1 MRKKK
6 TSKFESAK
14 ADPLLRQAPGL
25 QFDNITTAELIEL
38 TDAQKATAFLS
49 RYLETEHPI
58 SRFHSFFEASVK
70 GEAWELRELKRFY
83 SQLVIPKKWSEEKF
97 IEVAN
102 SIYQDNQLMTA
113 VVLDARGRLF
123 DNGSLKPREKP
134 GESRRRGRI

>member
-14 ADPLLRQAPGL
+14 ADPLLRQAPGI
-25 QFDNITTAELIEL
+25 QFDNIEAADIIEL

-58 SRFHSFFEASVK
+58 SRFHSYFEASVK
-70 GEAWELRELKRFY
+70 GEAWEMKELKRFY
-83 SQLVIPKKWSEEKF
+83 SQLVIPGKWSEEKF
-97 IEVAN
+97 IAIAN
-102 SIYQDNQLMTA
+102 GIYEDNQLMTA

-123 DNGSLKPREKP
+123 DNGSLKPKEKP
-134 GESRRRGRI
+134 GQSRRRGRI